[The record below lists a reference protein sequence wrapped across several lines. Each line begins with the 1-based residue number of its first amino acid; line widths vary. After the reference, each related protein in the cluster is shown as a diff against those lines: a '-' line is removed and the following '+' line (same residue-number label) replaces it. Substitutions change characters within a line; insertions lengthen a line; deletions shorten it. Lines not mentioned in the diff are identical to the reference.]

1 MRHWG
6 VNTNTSKTTEN
17 NRKLC
22 CDCPA
27 RRLDEY
33 GCCKGV
39 QGPSSGV
46 HLCVERR
53 SDVPAGAGACTCT
66 RNLC

>member
-46 HLCVERR
+46 HLCVPGTPVRR
-53 SDVPAGAGACTCT
+53 SGDHARA
-66 RNLC
+66 LC